1 MLPALATA
9 DDFAARLGRAL
20 TEGEAIQ
27 VAALL
32 VDASTLVR
40 RAAGLSWVDDAEA
53 LTDDIP
59 DDVIVITLN
68 AARRAFDNP
77 QGATQKSV
85 DDVSVS
91 YSRASAAGVYLTAE
105 EKSILAGLTGGGQG
119 LWTISTTRGDTDGYD
134 QYLDVVGSEP
144 IVFLPPGAVGS

>member
-9 DDFAARLGRAL
+9 EDFAARLGRSL
-20 TEGEAIQ
+20 TVDEAVQ
-27 VAALL
+27 VAAYL

-40 RAAGLSWVDDAEA
+40 RAAGVSWVDDEEA
-53 LTDDIP
+53 LVDDIP
-59 DDVIVITLN
+59 DDAVVITLN

-77 QGATQKSV
+77 QGVAQKSV

-91 YSRASAAGVYLTAE
+91 YSRAVSGGIYLTAE
-105 EKSILAGLTGGGQG
+105 EKAILSGLTGGGQG
-119 LWTISTTRGDTDGYD
+119 LWTMSTTRGDTDGYD

-144 IVFLPPGAVGS
+144 IVFLPPGAIGS